1 MDGLDELDALF
12 GGDDALGD
20 DALDALLAD
29 FPAPGG
35 AGAGAALDAVQAA
48 APAALHFGMQVCR
61 SVVSFPRRAQRG
73 AGGGGGA
80 LAASRTARR
89 TACASRRQRNYCC

>member
-73 AGGGGGA
+73 AGGGGA
-80 LAASRTARR
+80 LAASRTASSH
-89 TACASRRQRNYCC
+89 ACASRRQRNYCC

>member
-73 AGGGGGA
+73 AGGGEA
-80 LAASRTARR
+80 RSRSLAHSLVARV
-89 TACASRRQRNYCC
+89 CF